1 MGTYYFE
8 MDPVAGGAGE
18 STLSPLYADLV
29 TAIQDAFPDLTDTA
43 LLARLIKE
51 AYLMFLYPA
60 DVLGKGSHT
69 WSFLSPS
76 TTLSTIEEYSTGTV
90 DVTDGDATVE
100 LSGGTWP
107 SWAESATI
115 AITDDD
121 GDEHEFTVEERTD
134 NDTIELAEEW
144 DGDTDTGLSYTI
156 HYHPADY
163 DLPASFG
170 GLIGEQI
177 VLESTDE
184 YYPPMKVISPE
195 QIQRFRL
202 GYSTASTPRYAA
214 IQPKAFV
221 SATGSR
227 WELLIFPE
235 PDDDY
240 TARYRYNV
248 NPDAVASGQYP
259 IGGAQHALTIRAAC
273 RARAEMKMGG
283 GVRGHYFAEFA
294 DCLKASIQQDEGF
307 KAKNL
312 GYNKDDSDAEYG
324 YDRLADGVL
333 YNGSDVSV

>member
-1 MGTYYFE
+1 MTQTFNTT
-8 MDPVAGGAGE
+8 VTAVSASAGE
-18 STLSPLYADLV
+18 STLSPVYADLV
-29 TAIQDAFPDLTDTA
+29 TAIQDAFPDLTDAA

-51 AYLMFLYPA
+51 AYLMFLYPP
-60 DVLGKGSHT
+60 DVLGKGSHA
-69 WSFLSPS
+69 WSFLSP
-76 TTLSTIEEYSTGTV
+76 TATLAISE
-90 DVTDGDATVE
+90 GD
-100 LSGGTWP
+100 
-107 SWAESATI
+107 
-115 AITDDD
+115 D
-121 GDEHEFTVEERTD
+121 
-134 NDTIELAEEW
+134 
-144 DGDTDTGLSYTI
+144 
-156 HYHPADY
+156 DY

-177 VLESTDE
+177 ALESTDE

-312 GYNKDDSDAEYG
+312 GCNKDDSDAEYG